1 MAYINQALK
10 KSLAPAIK
18 QICNKY
24 SIKASLAVRNHNTLC
39 LNIQSGKIDF
49 IGTSNQVCGNDHYQ
63 TSRGFQPNTSGY
75 ENVNVYHYKNHYN
88 GTALAFL
95 DEVITQMNAGNHDNS
110 DLMTDYFDVGWY
122 VNVNIGQWN
131 KPYQLTH

>member
-10 KSLAPAIK
+10 KSLAPKIK
-18 QICNKY
+18 LVCNKY
-24 SIKASLAVRNHNTLC
+24 GIKASLAVRNHSTLC

-49 IGTSNQVCGNDHYQ
+49 IGNYNQTCCREEVKPTTADYIQ
-63 TSRGFQPNTSGY
+63 
-75 ENVNVYHYKNHYN
+75 VNVYHYKKHYT
-88 GTALAFL
+88 GLALAFL
-95 DEVITQMNAGNHDNS
+95 DEVVTQMNQSNHDNS

-122 VNVNIGQWN
+122 TSVNIGQWD